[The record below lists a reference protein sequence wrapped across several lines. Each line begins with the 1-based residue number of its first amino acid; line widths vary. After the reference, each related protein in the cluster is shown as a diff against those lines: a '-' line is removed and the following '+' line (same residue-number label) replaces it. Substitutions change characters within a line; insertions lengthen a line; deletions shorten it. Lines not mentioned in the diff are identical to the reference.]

1 MKHMLDGKQNSSY
14 IKSMNKLPLDKRVQ
28 ILSMLC
34 EGSSMRSI
42 SRITGVSI
50 NTVSKMLVDAGNAC
64 AAFHDAAVRNVKAER
79 IQADEVWSFCYAK
92 QKNVAK
98 AKAAPE
104 EAGDVW
110 TWTALDADSKMIV
123 SYLAGG
129 RDAEYASA
137 FMTDLA
143 GRLANR
149 VQLTTD
155 GHKAYLEAVE
165 GAFGGDVDYA
175 MLVKIYGEPQGTK
188 QERRYS
194 PGECCGTRKDVI
206 EGEPVKKDISTSY
219 VERSNLSL
227 RMHNRRFTR
236 LTNAFSKKFENHVHM
251 ISLYTVYYNFVRI
264 HKSLKMTPAMAA
276 GVTDELLEMEDI
288 VKLIDKAAP
297 KPGRPKTYKKRA
309 QPEENSN

>member
-1 MKHMLDGKQNSSY
+1 MHISSH
-14 IKSMNKLPLDKRVQ
+14 IKGMNKLPAKDRAQ
-28 ILSMLC
+28 ILAMLC
-34 EGSSMRSI
+34 EGTSMRAI
-42 SRITGVSI
+42 SRMTGVSI
-50 NTVSKMLVDAGNAC
+50 NTVSKLLVDAGNAC

-123 SYLAGG
+123 SYLVGG
-129 RDAEYASA
+129 RDADYASA

-297 KPGRPKTYKKRA
+297 KPGRPKTYKRRKTA
-309 QPEENSN
+309 

>member
-1 MKHMLDGKQNSSY
+1 MLDAKQKSSY
-14 IKSMNKLPLDKRVQ
+14 IVGMNKLPVKTRAQ
-28 ILSMLC
+28 ILNMLC

-42 SRITGVSI
+42 SRVTGVSI
-50 NTVSKMLVDAGNAC
+50 NTVSKLLVDAGNAC
-64 AAFHDAAVRNVKAER
+64 AAFHDRAVRDVNAVR
-79 IQADEVWSFCYAK
+79 IEADEVWSFCYAK
-92 QKNVAK
+92 AKNVAA
-98 AKAAPE
+98 AKSAPE

-123 SYLAGG
+123 SYLVGG
-129 RDAEYASA
+129 RDADYAGA
-137 FMTDLA
+137 FMNDLA
-143 GRLANR
+143 SRLANR

-155 GHKAYLEAVE
+155 GHRAYLEAVE

-175 MLVKIYGEPQGTK
+175 MLVKLYGEPKGKQ

-206 EGEPVKKDISTSY
+206 EGEPDKAKISTSY

-251 ISLYTVYYNFVRI
+251 ISLYTVFYNFVRI
-264 HKSLKMTPAMAA
+264 HKTLKCSPAMAA

-297 KPGRPKTYKKRA
+297 KPGRPKTYKKK
-309 QPEENSN
+309 EISN

>member
-1 MKHMLDGKQNSSY
+1 MG
-14 IKSMNKLPLDKRVQ
+14 MNKLPVKVRAQ
-28 ILSMLC
+28 ILAMLC
-34 EGSSMRSI
+34 EGTSMRAI
-42 SRITGVSI
+42 SRMTGVSI
-50 NTVSKMLVDAGNAC
+50 NTVSKLLVDAGIAC

-123 SYLAGG
+123 SYLVGG
-129 RDAEYASA
+129 RDADYASA
-137 FMTDLA
+137 FMNDLA
-143 GRLANR
+143 SRLANR

-155 GHKAYLEAVE
+155 GHSAYLQAVE
-165 GAFGGDVDYA
+165 GAFGSDIDYA
-175 MLVKIYGEPQGTK
+175 MLVKVYGEPKGAK

-194 PGECCGTRKDVI
+194 PGEVAGIKKNVI

-251 ISLYTVYYNFVRI
+251 ISLYTVFYNFVRI
-264 HKSLKMTPAMAA
+264 HKTLKVTPAMAA

-297 KPGRPKTYKKRA
+297 EPKKRGPYKKQA
-309 QPEENSN
+309 EI

>member
-1 MKHMLDGKQNSSY
+1 MKQMLDVKQNSSY
-14 IKSMNKLPLDKRVQ
+14 IMGMNKLPLHKRVQ

-42 SRITGVSI
+42 SRVTGVSI
-50 NTVSKMLVDAGNAC
+50 NTVSKLLVDAGNAC
-64 AAFHDAAVRNVKAER
+64 VAFHDAAVRNVKAER

-92 QKNVAK
+92 QKNVSK

-110 TWTALDADSKMIV
+110 TWTAIDADSKLIV

-155 GHKAYLEAVE
+155 GHAAYLEAVE

-175 MLVKIYGEPQGTK
+175 MLVKIYGEPKGTK

-206 EGEPVKKDISTSY
+206 EGEPEKKDISTSY

-297 KPGRPKTYKKRA
+297 KPGRPKTYKKKA
-309 QPEENSN
+309 NSK